1 MTTQPR
7 KPTPWIARTSAAA
20 TVATV
25 LAILVLAAL
34 ATPAT
39 ARAGAASEAAGATV
53 YKAQCAGCHGADGS
67 GSTTIGKA
75 LKVQD
80 LRKPQIQAMKDAE
93 LAASIEKGKGKMPPF
108 KGKLSAAEIG
118 QVVDYMRSI
127 TKTK

>member
-20 TVATV
+20 LVAV
-25 LAILVLAAL
+25 LVLAAL
-34 ATPAT
+34 AIPAT
-39 ARAGAASEAAGATV
+39 ALADAASEAAGATV

-127 TKTK
+127 AKAK